1 MIKILKSGEKYGYR
15 LKCSKCSKCHCV
27 FIATEDECRN
37 SIFSYFRCPE
47 CGSIV
52 EKKLYTKKVRLD

>member
-1 MIKILKSGEKYGYR
+1 MIKILKSGEKYGYQ
-15 LKCSKCSKCHCV
+15 LKCSKCHCV

-37 SIFSYFRCPE
+37 SIFSYFRYLE
-47 CGSIV
+47 CRSIV

>member
-15 LKCSKCSKCHCV
+15 LKCSKCHCV

-37 SIFSYFRCPE
+37 SIFP
-47 CGSIV
+47 ILDVQNV
-52 EKKLYTKKVRLD
+52 EASLKRSFILKK

>member
-15 LKCSKCSKCHCV
+15 LKCSKCHSV
-27 FIATEDECRN
+27 FIASQDECRN
-37 SIFSYFRCPE
+37 SIFSYIRCPD

>member
-15 LKCSKCSKCHCV
+15 LKCPKCRCV

-47 CGSIV
+47 CRSIV

>member
-15 LKCSKCSKCHCV
+15 LKCHCV
-27 FIATEDECRN
+27 FIECRN

-47 CGSIV
+47 CRSIV